1 MKVAYLLVLFTIM
14 MLANDASLV
23 HTNIPCRGT
32 SDCYEPCEKKYN
44 CARAKCMNRH
54 CNCYNNCPWR

>member
-1 MKVAYLLVLFTIM
+1 
-14 MLANDASLV
+14 V

-54 CNCYNNCPWR
+54 CNCYNNCPW